1 MYTAKLFVEKD
12 VRRAH
17 SRALSKIARGP
28 RATRGTASARPAP
41 ARPPRALGL
50 GEKTVILHAYYSQ
63 PHNIHNDT
71 TRGVHPRTLSDSG
84 AVSARRHR
92 RACLQ
97 LLLQLGLRRDELLGA
112 GAPAANSLL
121 QLLRAS
127 ICGYNSDT
135 RSGTHMKGGVCGL
148 WAGASPAVLDESPPR
163 RPGAVAPSRW
173 TTRVARALRCRT
185 QQMTS
190 GQRAPPLAF
199 ARLTGPLGQRQA
211 PRSLRSAQD

>member
-1 MYTAKLFVEKD
+1 MVYTAKLFVEKD

-17 SRALSKIARGP
+17 SRALSPAPGP
-28 RATRGTASARPAP
+28 RAPRGGSM
-41 ARPPRALGL
+41 